1 MSEKEQ
7 NKPFIFVEGNDYSIV
22 NMFQANDWFVT
33 KNLEEADLVCFQGGA
48 DVSPE
53 LYGEPNTGS
62 YNQWDIDFLS
72 IVLYNNAK
80 RLGIPMVGICRGGQ
94 FLNVMAG
101 GKMIQDYSGHAI
113 AGTHAIQFG
122 PDWYGW
128 EEVQVTSTHHQV
140 MVPGR
145 NQELIAFGKDPR
157 EAEIVWN
164 EKDETLSFQPHPEYV
179 NKGHECQTLFFDL
192 LNRFFSLEAE
202 NNSQKILEA
211 V

>member
-1 MSEKEQ
+1 M
-7 NKPFIFVEGNDYSIV
+7 NKNMPSVFVEGNDYSIV

-80 RLGIPMVGICRGGQ
+80 RLGIPRVGICRGGQ

-101 GKMIQDYSGHAI
+101 GKMIQDYPGHAI
-113 AGTHAIQFG
+113 AGTHDIAFADG
-122 PDWYGW
+122 YKFLGKL
-128 EEVQVTSTHHQV
+128 QVTSTHHQV
-140 MVPGR
+140 MVPSKGT
-145 NQELIAFGKDPR
+145 QEVIAWGNNEK
-157 EAEIVWN
+157 EVEIVFN
-164 EKDETLSFQPHPEYV
+164 HYDLSLSFQPHPEYV
-179 NKGHECQTLFFDL
+179 NKGHECQTLFFTL
-192 LNRFFSLEAE
+192 IEELFSLEAE
-202 NNSQKILEA
+202 NNSEKILEA

>member
-1 MSEKEQ
+1 MTKV
-7 NKPFIFVEGNDYSIV
+7 FVEGNDWSIV

-101 GKMIQDYSGHAI
+101 GKMIQDYPGHAI
-113 AGTHAIQFG
+113 AGTHEITLVDGYKWFG
-122 PDWYGW
+122 KP
-128 EEVQVTSTHHQV
+128 QVTSTHHQV

-145 NQELIAFGKDPR
+145 YQTLIGWGNDER
-157 EAEIVWN
+157 EAEIVSN
-164 EKDETLSFQPHPEYV
+164 DIDGSLSFQPHPEYV
-179 NKGHECQTLFFDL
+179 NKGHECQTLFFL
-192 LNRFFSLEAE
+192 LIEEFFGLEAE
-202 NNSQKILEA
+202 NNPQKILEA